1 VHTRLS
7 GSTTLIATL
16 WRRGAAIPL
25 GLVAVGALVI
35 SLGGAASA
43 EPQPT
48 IAQVQAQLNQLNAKA
63 QVLDQ
68 QYDQAQ
74 QQLTAANEQLGLI
87 NDEITRYQARYK
99 LMQHQVAQIATAAY
113 ENGTL
118 SSPEVLLTSSNPQKI
133 LNDSSILQELSSVN
147 SAALTAFVTTA
158 KQLAAAQQSA
168 RRVSAGK
175 LVIRN
180 QLASKKTQNA
190 NLIAQ
195 QQALMAQLSPAQQA
209 DVTPGGGG
217 SGDTTLPA
225 GALATSAQGQAVV
238 EFAIAQVKDDCP
250 YVFGGT
256 GPCKDGFDCSGLV
269 QAAWASAGV
278 SIPRTSEDQWSFPG
292 SQFISESEM
301 RPGDIME
308 FAGESH
314 VGIYVGGGM
323 LIDAPH
329 SGLDVEEI
337 PFSGWYASEF
347 DGAVRPP

>member
-25 GLVAVGALVI
+25 GLIAAGALVT
-35 SLGGAASA
+35 SLGGAAA
-43 EPQPT
+43 AAPQPT

-68 QYDQAQ
+68 QYDQAE
-74 QQLTAANEQLGLI
+74 QQLTAANDQLGLI
-87 NDEITRYQARYK
+87 NDEIARYQTRYKSMR
-99 LMQHQVAQIATAAY
+99 HQVAQIATTAY

-118 SSPEVLLTSSNPQKI
+118 NSPEVLLTSSNPQQI
-133 LNDSSILQELSSVN
+133 LNDSSMLQELSSVN

-158 KQLAAAQQSA
+158 KQLTSAQAAA

-175 LVIRN
+175 LAIRN
-180 QLASKKTQNA
+180 QLASQKSQNA

-217 SGDTTLPA
+217 SNDTTLPA

-238 EFAIAQVKDDCP
+238 EFAIAQVQGDCP

-256 GPCKDGFDCSGLV
+256 GPCKDGFDCSGLT
-269 QAAWASAGV
+269 QAAWAAAGV
-278 SIPRTSEDQWSFPG
+278 AIPRTSEDQAGLPA
-292 SQFISESEM
+292 IPTSEM

-308 FAGESH
+308 FAGDSH

-329 SGLDVEEI
+329 TGLDVEEI
-337 PFSGWYASEF
+337 SFSGWYSENF
-347 DGAVRPP
+347 DGAVRP

>member
-1 VHTRLS
+1 V
-7 GSTTLIATL
+7 IATL

-25 GLVAVGALVI
+25 GLIAVGALVI
-35 SLGGAASA
+35 SLGGAAAA

-63 QVLDQ
+63 QVLDE

-87 NDEITRYQARYK
+87 NDEIARYQARYK
-99 LMQHQVAQIATAAY
+99 SMRHQVAQIATAAY

-118 SSPEVLLTSSNPQKI
+118 SSPEVLLTSSNPQQI

-158 KQLAAAQQSA
+158 KQLTAAQQA
-168 RRVSAGK
+168 AGRVSAGK
-175 LVIRN
+175 LAIRN
-180 QLASKKTQNA
+180 HLASQKSQNA

-217 SGDTTLPA
+217 GSNDTTLPA
-225 GALATSAQGQAVV
+225 GALATSAQGRAVV
-238 EFAIAQVKDDCP
+238 EFAIAQVQGDCP

-256 GPCKDGFDCSGLV
+256 GPCKDGFDCSGLT
-269 QAAWASAGV
+269 QAAWAAAGV
-278 SIPRTSEDQWSFPG
+278 AIPRTSEEQAGLPS
-292 SQFISESEM
+292 IATSEM
-301 RPGDIME
+301 QPGDIME
-308 FAGESH
+308 FAGDSH
-314 VGIYVGGGM
+314 VGIFVGGGM
-323 LIDAPH
+323 IIDAPH

-337 PFSGWYASEF
+337 PFSGWYSENF
-347 DGAVRPP
+347 DGAFRPVIS

>member
-25 GLVAVGALVI
+25 GLIAVGALVT
-35 SLGGAASA
+35 SLGGAAA
-43 EPQPT
+43 AAPQPT

-74 QQLTAANEQLGLI
+74 QQLTAADQQLGLI
-87 NDEITRYQARYK
+87 NDEISRYQARYK
-99 LMQHQVAQIATAAY
+99 SMRKQVAQIATTAY

-118 SSPEVLLTSSNPQKI
+118 SSPEVLLTSDNPQQI
-133 LNDSSILQELSSVN
+133 LNNSSILQELSSVN
-147 SAALTAFVTTA
+147 SAALAAFVTTA
-158 KQLAAAQQSA
+158 KQLTAAQAAA

-175 LVIRN
+175 LAIRN
-180 QLASKKTQNA
+180 QLASQKTQNA

-209 DVTPGGGG
+209 QVTPGGGG
-217 SGDTTLPA
+217 DGDATLPA

-238 EFAIAQVKDDCP
+238 EFAIAQVRAGCP
-250 YVFGGT
+250 YLFGGT
-256 GPCKDGFDCSGLV
+256 SCNPGFDCSGLT
-269 QAAWASAGV
+269 QAAWAAAGV
-278 SIPRTSEDQWSFPG
+278 AIPRTSEEQAGLPAIPT
-292 SQFISESEM
+292 SQM
-301 RPGDIME
+301 RPGDILE
-308 FAGESH
+308 FAGDSH
-314 VGIYVGGGM
+314 VGIFVGGGM

-337 PFSGWYASEF
+337 PFSGWYSENF
-347 DGAVRPP
+347 DGAVRP

>member
-25 GLVAVGALVI
+25 GLIAVGALVT
-35 SLGGAASA
+35 SLGGAAA
-43 EPQPT
+43 AAPQPT

-74 QQLTAANEQLGLI
+74 QQLTAANVQLGLI
-87 NDEITRYQARYK
+87 NDEIARYQARYK
-99 LMQHQVAQIATAAY
+99 SMRRQVAQIATAAY

-118 SSPEVLLTSSNPQKI
+118 SSPEVLLTSSSPQQI

-147 SAALTAFVTTA
+147 SAALAAFVTTA
-158 KQLAAAQQSA
+158 KQLASAQQAAS
-168 RRVSAGK
+168 RVSAGK
-175 LVIRN
+175 LAIRN
-180 QLASKKTQNA
+180 QLASKKNQNA

-209 DVTPGGGG
+209 DVTPGGGAV
-217 SGDTTLPA
+217 SDATLPP

-238 EFAIAQVKDDCP
+238 EYAFAQVQDHCP
-250 YVFGGT
+250 YVFGAA
-256 GPCKDGFDCSGLV
+256 GPCGNGFDCSGLV
-269 QAAWASAGV
+269 MAAWAAAGV
-278 SIPRTSEDQWSFPG
+278 SVPRTSEEQAGLPSIAT
-292 SQFISESEM
+292 SQM

-308 FAGESH
+308 FAGDSH

-329 SGLDVEEI
+329 SGLDVEEVA
-337 PFSGWYASEF
+337 FSGWYSENF
-347 DGAVRPP
+347 DGAFRPVIS